1 MEQHLPQTIEFVDR
15 HPYQIFIVDH
25 QPTSWHGCETHWP
38 WKGHIAELGHRENV
52 YCKVSG
58 MVTEAWWAAWT
69 DETLGPYLDVVL
81 EAFGPK
87 RLMFGSDWP
96 VLTLASTYG
105 RWLSTV
111 QRAMA
116 RLSPSEQEWVFS
128 KTAIEA
134 YGLE

>member
-1 MEQHLPQTIEFVDR
+1 
-15 HPYQIFIVDH
+15 
-25 QPTSWHGCETHWP
+25 
-38 WKGHIAELGHRENV
+38 
-52 YCKVSG
+52 VSG
-58 MVTEAWWAAWT
+58 MATEAWWDAWT
-69 DETLGPYLDVVL
+69 DESLRPYLDVVL

-116 RLSPSEQEWVFS
+116 TLSPSEQEWVFS